1 MPGETGRDAG
11 GIDYYHVLQAD
22 PAAEPEVLRAAY
34 RALAT
39 KYHPDREGGSAD
51 RMIAINRAWDVLGN
65 PVNRATY
72 DKPRHPL
79 AASSDRRGHREPVPD
94 TEGGLTPRPW
104 GTTQRSGTVLDF
116 GRYAGWSFPEIARQ
130 DPDFLRWLARM
141 PMGARMPPRSSG
153 RWDRCGRARPRPHS
167 RRPSR
172 RAASGASWAA
182 PAAPRTAR

>member
-1 MPGETGRDAG
+1 MLEL
-11 GIDYYHVLQAD
+11 IDYYHVLQVD

-65 PVNRATY
+65 PANRATY
-72 DKPRHPL
+72 DKSRVTLSPR
-79 AASSDRRGHREPVPD
+79 RTTVETHREPVPD
-94 TEGGLTPRPW
+94 TEGCLTPRPR

-141 PMGARMPPRSSG
+141 PIGRPYAAEIERTLGAM
-153 RWDRCGRARPRPHS
+153 RPRE
-167 RRPSR
+167 
-172 RAASGASWAA
+172 AATSQPQAKPKG
-182 PAAPRTAR
+182 RFGR